1 MGYYFTT
8 EKLTVGYDGKPLIS
22 DISIGI
28 EKGEILTLIGP
39 NGSGKSTI
47 LKSITRHLESIS
59 GVVTIDGTDMRRM
72 SGRDVATRLSVVLT
86 ERIHPEL
93 MTCGD
98 IVATGRYPY
107 TNHFG
112 ILTAK
117 DREIVRESLRRVHA
131 LELYDRDFG
140 EISDGQ
146 RQRILLARAI
156 CQEPEIIVLDEPTSY
171 LDIRH
176 KLELL
181 NILSEMAKDR
191 GITVVMSLHEIDLAY
206 KISDK
211 IICVAGDKIEDFGT
225 PDEIFTPERI
235 ARLYGMETG
244 FYDTLFGSI
253 ELQKPEG
260 KPRVF
265 VIGGGGSGIPFYRT
279 LQRCGVPFA
288 AGILYE
294 NDVDFRV
301 AHALAETVVCA
312 RAYEPVEPEVEEKA
326 TALLDMLSYVVDC
339 GFIRGTYNRCNERLI
354 DKAVQGGKTVLHS
367 TKELSELFGRGQNG

>member
-1 MGYYFTT
+1 MSIKEALLRAKEKNVVVGAHIGFDDIQGFGYRPMQLSDDEVEALVVYQVGALMSFAKSYGLEIEHVRPHGAMYKMAAEDFGFACAVAKAIKKCSEWLIYYGASGDVTAKVGEYVNIPVAHEISL
-8 EKLTVGYDGKPLIS
+8 EKSYNVDGTVDFSELDAGYNVFNFKAS
-22 DISIGI
+22 DITEYTITNSKTRFKVTI
-28 EKGEILTLIGP
+28 
-39 NGSGKSTI
+39 NMSGKTSATFTVPAENI
-47 LKSITRHLESIS
+47 SISAQKDGFSSVVIPSSITNVR
-59 GVVTIDGTDMRRM
+59 VV
-72 SGRDVATRLSVVLT
+72 
-86 ERIHPEL
+86 
-93 MTCGD
+93 
-98 IVATGRYPY
+98 
-107 TNHFG
+107 
-112 ILTAK
+112 
-117 DREIVRESLRRVHA
+117 
-131 LELYDRDFG
+131 
-140 EISDGQ
+140 
-146 RQRILLARAI
+146 
-156 CQEPEIIVLDEPTSY
+156 
-171 LDIRH
+171 
-176 KLELL
+176 
-181 NILSEMAKDR
+181 
-191 GITVVMSLHEIDLAY
+191 
-206 KISDK
+206 
-211 IICVAGDKIEDFGT
+211 GT

-235 ARLYGMETG
+235 ARLYGMEAG

>member
-1 MGYYFTT
+1 M
-8 EKLTVGYDGKPLIS
+8 
-22 DISIGI
+22 
-28 EKGEILTLIGP
+28 
-39 NGSGKSTI
+39 
-47 LKSITRHLESIS
+47 
-59 GVVTIDGTDMRRM
+59 
-72 SGRDVATRLSVVLT
+72 
-86 ERIHPEL
+86 
-93 MTCGD
+93 
-98 IVATGRYPY
+98 
-107 TNHFG
+107 
-112 ILTAK
+112 
-117 DREIVRESLRRVHA
+117 
-131 LELYDRDFG
+131 
-140 EISDGQ
+140 
-146 RQRILLARAI
+146 
-156 CQEPEIIVLDEPTSY
+156 
-171 LDIRH
+171 
-176 KLELL
+176 
-181 NILSEMAKDR
+181 
-191 GITVVMSLHEIDLAY
+191 
-206 KISDK
+206 
-211 IICVAGDKIEDFGT
+211 AGDKIEDFGT

-235 ARLYGMETG
+235 ARLYGMEAG